1 MTSTNVHSMIDWQ
14 RYQALTLDRR
24 DDGVLVITIGEPEG
38 RPTSSG
44 LRRRQE
50 IMQVWRDFADDPD
63 LKVAV
68 ITGRGDRFWP
78 LGGVT
83 EMLEDPANFDKIANL
98 LHEAVTNVRSIVDCD
113 KPVVSAI
120 NGHAMGT
127 GLVLGLLADVSIAA
141 EDAQLLDGHL
151 LQGLAAG
158 DHSVLIWPL
167 LCGMAKAKYYLMA
180 SEHLTGREAE
190 RIGLV
195 SAALPQDQVLDKALE
210 IAHRLATA
218 PPYALRWTKRTL
230 NYWLR
235 SATPAFE
242 ASLAFEGLTFFS
254 PDFVEALT
262 ASTQDRAPRFSEPT
276 AW

>member
-1 MTSTNVHSMIDWQ
+1 MTNAELHPRIDWEK
-14 RYQALTLDRR
+14 YEALTLERR
-24 DDGVLVITIGEPEG
+24 ENGILLITIGEPEG
-38 RPTSSG
+38 RPVPSG
-44 LRRRQE
+44 GRRHNE
-50 IMQVWRDFADDPD
+50 IVQVWRDFADDPE

-68 ITGRGDRFWP
+68 ITGRGERFWP

-83 EMLEDPANFDKIANL
+83 EMLKDPGNFDKIVGLLKEGAANV
-98 LHEAVTNVRSIVDCD
+98 HGMVNCD
-113 KPVVSAI
+113 KPIVSAI

-127 GLVLGLLADVSIAA
+127 GVVIGLLADVSIAS
-141 EDAQLLDGHL
+141 EEAQLIDGHL
-151 LQGLAAG
+151 LQGLVAG
-158 DHSVLIWPL
+158 DHSAMIWPL

-180 SEHLTGREAE
+180 SENLTGKEAE

-195 SAALPQDQVLDKALE
+195 SAAVPPDQVLDEALR
-210 IAHRLATA
+210 IAQRLAA
-218 PPYALRWTKRTL
+218 AAPYALRWTKRTL

-262 ASTQDRAPRFSEPT
+262 AHVESRAPQFGEPK